1 MDSVAIT
8 QSQAR
13 RIWLHAQKL
22 DTPAPFGHG
31 PDATPAAVRHLGYV
45 QIDTIHVPERP
56 LSIVFCGKD
65 RGTLFVA
72 GRRAVYVLKM
82 KVKGS

>member
-1 MDSVAIT
+1 MHSVPIT

-45 QIDTIHVPERP
+45 QIDSVLPLISDQICYRKEGNAWRIAGAIGGVPP
-56 LSIVFCGKD
+56 
-65 RGTLFVA
+65 
-72 GRRAVYVLKM
+72 GR
-82 KVKGS
+82 